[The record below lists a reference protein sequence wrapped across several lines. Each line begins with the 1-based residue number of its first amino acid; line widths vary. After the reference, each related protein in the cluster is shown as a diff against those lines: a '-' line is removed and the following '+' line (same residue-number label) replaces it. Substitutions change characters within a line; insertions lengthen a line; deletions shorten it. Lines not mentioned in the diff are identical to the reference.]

1 MDFVSPVRVLF
12 LCLELCG
19 VRERC
24 GARHGTRSFHKGG
37 DYPKPVTKNGQI
49 HNLAFQDT
57 WASSQPL
64 PDLMLL
70 IVEPSPLRSSTLV
83 KLNDNGW
90 GLCHAELPDYMK
102 VYFNLKLC

>member
-1 MDFVSPVRVLF
+1 MVLA
-12 LCLELCG
+12 LSIK
-19 VRERC
+19 V
-24 GARHGTRSFHKGG
+24 
-37 DYPKPVTKNGQI
+37 KPVTKNGQI

-70 IVEPSPLRSSTLV
+70 IVEPSPLQSSTLV
-83 KLNDNGW
+83 KLNDHGW

-102 VYFNLKLC
+102 VCSSQIMLLLS